1 MTYADLWHS
10 LTPLYDAREAQSIVR
25 YVLSERFA
33 LSLTDIAG
41 GAAERL
47 ADDELRPLM
56 ERLQEGEPV
65 QYVLGR
71 AMFCGRTFCVSP
83 AVLIPRPETETLC
96 QWVSEEYSG
105 TLTTQPP
112 RLLDVGTGSG
122 CIAVTLALECPVAEV
137 AALDISADALAV
149 ARDNARRLGAQVR
162 FLEADILAD
171 ADRLCEEGTLGEH
184 TLSAIVSNPPYI
196 CQKERAL
203 MHANVLGHEPHTALF
218 VPDDDPL
225 LFYRAIA
232 RAGRRLLRQGGHLF
246 FEINPIYS
254 DALAAMLSNEG
265 YANTASRPDPFGK
278 TRCMKTTLNTHE

>member
-96 QWVSEEYSG
+96 QWVSEEFRG

-122 CIAVTLALECPVAEV
+122 CIAVTLALECRGAEV

-149 ARDNARRLGAQVR
+149 ARDNARR
-162 FLEADILAD
+162 
-171 ADRLCEEGTLGEH
+171 EGTLGEH

-254 DALAAMLSNEG
+254 DALAAMLSDEG
-265 YANTASRPDPFGK
+265 YTNTTSRPDPFGK